1 MDSILKRRVLFSQVG
16 LFVAGIVFATVF
28 QPWAALQSFAQPG
41 CRTFS
46 ETKKTVCGRFLQY
59 WQTNGGLAQQG
70 FPISEEF
77 TEVSDL
83 DGKRYTVQ
91 YFERAVFERHPEN
104 QPPYDV
110 LLSQLGTFRF
120 REKYR
125 GVEPGAATPVPNPPT
140 PVPPVPTPAPA
151 PIRGQVIDLENRA
164 GTSKL
169 RVRVTD
175 VTETRRIESADNHPA
190 VTANGKF
197 VVVFL
202 TVNNIGTQSDEVDS
216 DSLQLKDSRGR
227 LFGIAGLQ
235 VHFTATAFYKRSI
248 YYQKVEP
255 NTSEDIVLVFDV
267 PTDAA
272 GYELVRYR

>member
-1 MDSILKRRVLFSQVG
+1 MNSILKRRVLLSHIG

-41 CRTFS
+41 CRTFP

-59 WQTNGGLAQQG
+59 WQANGGLAQQG

-77 TEVSDL
+77 LEKSDL
-83 DGKRYTVQ
+83 DGKTYTVQ
-91 YFERAVFERHPEN
+91 YFERAVFEKHPEN

-120 REKYR
+120 RDKYR
-125 GVEPGAATPVPNPPT
+125 GVEPGAPT
-140 PVPPVPTPAPA
+140 PVPSQPTPGLTPAAPP
-151 PIRGQVIDLENRA
+151 PIHGQVIDLENRA

-190 VTANGKF
+190 VTASGKF

-202 TVNNIGTQSDEVDS
+202 TVSNIGRESDEVDS
-216 DSLQLKDSRGR
+216 DSLQLRDSRGR
-227 LFGIAGLQ
+227 VFGIAGVQ
-235 VHFTATAFYKRSI
+235 AHFTAAAYYKRSI

-255 NTSEDIVLVFDV
+255 NSAEDIVLVFDV
-267 PTDAA
+267 PTDAS
-272 GYELVRYR
+272 GYALQPYR